1 MVPGAQDNNFLT
13 ETLLLFVCI
22 VIFSCDQAS
31 VGPFV
36 TPFSLCSCH
45 CIIMKFSESCPC
57 KSYLLNLTESSF
69 SQTTK
74 ANLLG
79 PPFQPA
85 KICLWQDHPGNAG
98 QGGRGGQTKQ

>member
-1 MVPGAQDNNFLT
+1 MHISRGQPSIKIY
-13 ETLLLFVCI
+13 E
-22 VIFSCDQAS
+22 
-31 VGPFV
+31 
-36 TPFSLCSCH
+36 LCSV
-45 CIIMKFSESCPC
+45 IIQSVPSAKYLGVT
-57 KSYLLNLTESSF
+57 YLLNLTESSF

-85 KICLWQDHPGNAG
+85 KICLWQDHPGDAG